1 MGSTP
6 TSGTNIMDTHTLNDV
21 PNKGMNS
28 RLTERRLRRGTQ
40 TLATLRNDLSVVDEQ
55 LQHFSDEAHDL
66 QVRALVS
73 ETPLA
78 DAESREAL
86 RHLQAMNKQRDHLRA
101 SIADLEKQQDQLL
114 DKLGR

>member
-1 MGSTP
+1 
-6 TSGTNIMDTHTLNDV
+6 MDTHTLNDV

-28 RLTERRLRRGTQ
+28 RLTERRLRRSTQ
-40 TLATLRNDLSVVDEQ
+40 TLASLRNELKVVDEQ

-66 QVRALVS
+66 QLRALVS

-78 DAESREAL
+78 DSESREAS
-86 RHLQAMNKQRDHLRA
+86 RHLQVMNKHRDHLRA
-101 SIADLEKQQDQLL
+101 SIADLEMHQDQLL